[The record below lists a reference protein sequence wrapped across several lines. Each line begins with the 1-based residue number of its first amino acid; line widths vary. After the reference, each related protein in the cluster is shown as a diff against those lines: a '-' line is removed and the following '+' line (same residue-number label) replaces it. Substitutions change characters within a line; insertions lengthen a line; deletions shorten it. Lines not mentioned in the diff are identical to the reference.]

1 MEIYIEKVVL
11 NKLNIDFLNED
22 LKLGQKKLMHL
33 LENYDEL
40 VLCSNISF
48 ESSDFEQFK
57 FENPLFA
64 KIAEKALIMS
74 FESID
79 DFLLKSKFEQT
90 IILDDN
96 DDFNKKDLTERKG
109 GLYFTYFNY
118 SKKIEDIIDNFHKK
132 IDLSERFNG
141 WANVI
146 NVNYLNT
153 NEIIVNDNYLISKLE
168 DINKFVLPLIKAVK
182 SQNELRKVVFITNY
196 LNQQNFRLTEKIE
209 KIRSVLNLYNVE
221 VLHNN
226 FRNFTNHDRILYTN
240 FYIIECPIGFN
251 QVNRI
256 SNSTITIDTIF
267 DRFTYNKRR
276 RHIKNMELIN

>member
-11 NKLNIDFLNED
+11 NKLNIDFLNEN

-48 ESSDFEQFK
+48 ESSDFEQYK

-64 KIAEKALIMS
+64 KIAEKALVMS

-79 DFLLKSKFEQT
+79 DFLAKSKFEQT
-90 IILDDN
+90 IILDYN
-96 DDFNKKDLTERKG
+96 DDFNKKDLIERKG

-146 NVNYLNT
+146 NFNYLNT
-153 NEIIVNDNYLISKLE
+153 NEIILNDNYLISKLE

-182 SQNELRKVVFITNY
+182 SQNELKKVVFITNY

>member
-11 NKLNIDFLNED
+11 NKLNIDFLNEN

-96 DDFNKKDLTERKG
+96 DDFNKKDLTESKG

>member
-11 NKLNIDFLNED
+11 NKLNIDFLNEN

-48 ESSDFEQFK
+48 ESSDFELYK

-79 DFLLKSKFEQT
+79 DFLAKSKFEQT
-90 IILDDN
+90 IILDEH
-96 DDFNKKDLTERKG
+96 DDFNKKDLIERKG

-118 SKKIEDIIDNFHKK
+118 SKKIEDIIDNCHKK

-141 WANVI
+141 WANII

-153 NEIIVNDNYLISKLE
+153 NEVIINDNYLISRLE

-182 SQNELRKVVFITNY
+182 SQYELKKVVFITNY

-209 KIRSVLNLYNVE
+209 KIRSELNLYNVE

-276 RHIKNMELIN
+276 RHIKNMELLN